1 MFVSRSAR
9 LVARVGQRR
18 TFVDGLVSKNS
29 KVEEMRKIHNAG
41 GVTQGAPNPTYLK
54 QNGDMASFAVGMGL
68 ITFAL
73 LKLSN
78 GYWNMAHGT
87 GKLD

>member
-29 KVEEMRKIHNAG
+29 KVRPVPCGVIGGSEIWGVAREMLLFFEDILGDADTVG
-41 GVTQGAPNPTYLK
+41 GW
-54 QNGDMASFAVGMGL
+54 D
-68 ITFAL
+68 
-73 LKLSN
+73 
-78 GYWNMAHGT
+78 
-87 GKLD
+87 